1 MIEVRTF
8 VDIALPRGRNRF
20 AEEDIRHMIVDKKG
34 NVDFGILLPMP
45 PEVAKD
51 DDGDFHFDFLPSVG
65 PEWRYANWGCDWNGE
80 NARFDEESVDFVFT
94 VDTTYKPPVGWLKAL
109 CAKSSNKFPGAYIKG
124 IWVPN
129 KFGDPT
135 FGEFTCE
142 DGKFTDTFE
151 IDWDEPL
158 MVKNLWE
165 LDDEDIIA
173 FRGFVKDESIPEVD
187 KVVEE
192 VEEPIPEETPEQ
204 EESSPL
210 PWIIGETP
218 LDEIKE
224 KVKLFVREWM
234 MNAQF

>member
-20 AEEDIRHMIVDKKG
+20 AEEDIRNMIVDKRG

-45 PEVAKD
+45 PEVAAD
-51 DDGDFHFDFLPSVG
+51 NDGDFHFDFLPSVG

-80 NARFDEESVDFVFT
+80 NARFDEEAVDFVFS

-109 CAKSSNKFPGAYIKG
+109 CAKISDKFPEAYIKG

-135 FGEFTCE
+135 FGEFTYE
-142 DGKFTDTFE
+142 DGNFTDTFE

-187 KVVEE
+187 EVVEE
-192 VEEPIPEETPEQ
+192 VEEPIPEETLEQ

-224 KVKLFVREWM
+224 KVKWFVQEWTK
-234 MNAQF
+234 NW